1 MQMNGLIPSAW
12 IDDVYAAA
20 LGDQRW
26 EAVLDGLRLTVGTRM
41 ATLLSFDDAARMPAI
56 ERAAGDDP
64 SWVAAC
70 HHRYNTEFYL
80 YDPVVP
86 VAADWPAGRWFE
98 DVKHLS
104 VRQRTHGVFY
114 REFMHPFGLGG
125 ISGLYLH
132 RGEGA
137 GAFLSVQSGP
147 ESHGLSDA
155 QRRTI
160 EIMGGHISRALR
172 IHARIGELEARVAA
186 AESALDAVPVPV
198 FLLGPRRELRYTNR
212 AADQLIA
219 AEPAL
224 RIVNGRFAPEG
235 CVDDTQWRYAF
246 ARGGLLLRRTTGEPL
261 PLALIPVPEQSRL
274 ARERPGVAAL
284 MTAADLRA
292 PSARAQRLRV
302 FYGLSSAEAELAV
315 LLCCDGRSPQECAA
329 LRGVSIG
336 TVRAQIKSIYTKTDV
351 ARAAQLTSLVMQT

>member
-1 MQMNGLIPSAW
+1 MQMNGLVSSAW

-26 EAVLDGLRLTVGTRM
+26 ETVLDGLRRSVGVRM
-41 ATLLSFDDAARMPAI
+41 ATLLSFDDAARLPAI
-56 ERAAGDDP
+56 EQAAGDDP

-114 REFMHPFGLGG
+114 REFMQPFGLGG
-125 ISGLYLH
+125 ISGLYIH
-132 RGEGA
+132 RGDGA

-147 ESHGLSDA
+147 ESQGLADE
-155 QRRTI
+155 QRRAI
-160 EIMGGHISRALR
+160 EIMGAHISRALR

-186 AESALDAVPVPV
+186 AESALDVVPVPV
-198 FLLGPRRELRYTNR
+198 FLLGAQRELRYTNR
-212 AADQLIA
+212 AADRLIA

-224 RIVNGRFAPEG
+224 RIVSGRFVPEG
-235 CVDDTQWRYAF
+235 CVDDAQWRHAF
-246 ARGGLLLRRTTGEPL
+246 ARGGLLLRRATGEPL

-274 ARERPGVAAL
+274 ARERPGVAVL
-284 MTAADLRA
+284 MTAADLRS

>member
-1 MQMNGLIPSAW
+1 MHMNGLIPSAW
-12 IDDVYAAA
+12 IDDIYAAA

-26 EAVLDGLRLTVGTRM
+26 ETVLDGLRASVGVRM
-41 ATLLSFDDAARMPAI
+41 ATLLSFDEAARVPAI
-56 ERAAGDDP
+56 EQAAGDDAA
-64 SWVAAC
+64 WVAAC

-86 VAADWPAGRWFE
+86 IAGNWPVGRWFE
-98 DVKHLS
+98 DVKHLPAQ
-104 VRQRTHGVFY
+104 QRAHSVFY
-114 REFMHPFGLGG
+114 QEFLQPFGLGS
-125 ISGLYLH
+125 ISGLYIH

-147 ESHGLSDA
+147 ESEGLSDD

-160 EIMGGHISRALR
+160 EIMGAHISRALR
-172 IHARIGELEARVAA
+172 IQARIGELEARVAA
-186 AESALDAVPVPV
+186 AESALDAIPVPV
-198 FLLGPRRELRYTNR
+198 FLLGAQRELRYTNR

-224 RIVNGRFAPEG
+224 RVVNGRFAPEG
-235 CVDDTQWRYAF
+235 CIDDAQWRHAF
-246 ARGGLLLRRTTGEPL
+246 ARGGLLLRRATGEPL
-261 PLALIPVPEQSRL
+261 PLALIPVPEASRL

-284 MTAADLRA
+284 MTAADLRSPA
-292 PSARAQRLRV
+292 ARAQRLRV

-315 LLCCDGRSPQECAA
+315 LLCCDGRSPQECAT

>member
-1 MQMNGLIPSAW
+1 MQLNGLIQSAW
-12 IDDVYAAA
+12 IDDIYAAA

-26 EAVLDGLRLTVGTRM
+26 EAVLDGLRSSVGVRM
-41 ATLLSFDDAARMPAI
+41 ATLLSFDDKARVPAI
-56 ERAAGDDP
+56 EQAAGDDA

-70 HHRYNTEFYL
+70 YHSYNTEFYL

-86 VAADWPAGRWFE
+86 IAADWPTGRWFE

-104 VRQRTHGVFY
+104 AHQRAHSVFY
-114 REFMHPFGLGG
+114 QEFMHPFGLGS
-125 ISGLYLH
+125 ISGLYIH
-132 RGEGA
+132 RGEGS
-137 GAFLSVQSGP
+137 GAFLSVQGGP
-147 ESHGLSDA
+147 ESQGLSDD
-155 QRRTI
+155 QRRMI
-160 EIMGGHISRALR
+160 EIMGAHISRALR
-172 IHARIGELEARVAA
+172 IQARIGELEARVAA
-186 AESALDAVPVPV
+186 AESALDAIPVPV
-198 FLLGPRRELRYTNR
+198 FLLGARRELRYTNR

-224 RIVNGRFAPEG
+224 RVVNGRFAPEG
-235 CVDDTQWRYAF
+235 CVDDAQWRHAF

-261 PLALIPVPEQSRL
+261 PLALIPVPEQSHL
-274 ARERPGVAAL
+274 ARERPGVTAL
-284 MTAADLRA
+284 MTAADLRS

-302 FYGLSSAEAELAV
+302 FYGLSSAEADLAV

>member
-1 MQMNGLIPSAW
+1 MHMNGLIPSAW
-12 IDDVYAAA
+12 IDDIYAAA

-26 EAVLDGLRLTVGTRM
+26 ETVLDGLRSSVGVRM
-41 ATLLSFDDAARMPAI
+41 ATLLSFDEAARVPAI
-56 ERAAGDDP
+56 EQAAGDDA

-70 HHRYNTEFYL
+70 HHSYNTEFYL

-86 VAADWPAGRWFE
+86 IAGDWPVGRWFE
-98 DVKHLS
+98 DVKHLPAQ
-104 VRQRTHGVFY
+104 QRARSVFY
-114 REFMHPFGLGG
+114 REFLHPFGLGS
-125 ISGLYLH
+125 ISGLYIH

-137 GAFLSVQSGP
+137 SAFLSVQSGP
-147 ESHGLSDA
+147 ESEGLSDD

-160 EIMGGHISRALR
+160 EIMGAHIRRALQ
-172 IHARIGELEARVAA
+172 IQARIGELEARVAA
-186 AESALDAVPVPV
+186 AESALDAIPVPV
-198 FLLGPRRELRYTNR
+198 FLLGAQRELRYTNR
-212 AADQLIA
+212 AAAQLIA

-224 RIVNGRFAPEG
+224 RVVNGRFAPEG
-235 CVDDTQWRYAF
+235 CIDDAQWRHAF
-246 ARGGLLLRRTTGEPL
+246 ARGGLLLRRATGEPL

-284 MTAADLRA
+284 MTAADLRSPA
-292 PSARAQRLRV
+292 ARAQRLRV
-302 FYGLSSAEAELAV
+302 FYGLSSAEADLAV

-336 TVRAQIKSIYTKTDV
+336 TVRAQIKSIYAKTDV

>member
-1 MQMNGLIPSAW
+1 MQLNGLIQSAW
-12 IDDVYAAA
+12 IDDIYAAA

-26 EAVLDGLRLTVGTRM
+26 EAVLDGLRSSVGVRM
-41 ATLLSFDDAARMPAI
+41 ATLLSFDDKARVPAI
-56 ERAAGDDP
+56 EQAAGDDA

-70 HHRYNTEFYL
+70 YHSYNTEFYL

-86 VAADWPAGRWFE
+86 IAADWPTGRWFE

-104 VRQRTHGVFY
+104 AHQRAHSVFY
-114 REFMHPFGLGG
+114 QEFMHPFGLGS
-125 ISGLYLH
+125 ISGLYIH
-132 RGEGA
+132 RGEGS
-137 GAFLSVQSGP
+137 GAFLSVQGGP
-147 ESHGLSDA
+147 DSQGLSDD
-155 QRRTI
+155 QRRMI
-160 EIMGGHISRALR
+160 EIMGAHISRALR
-172 IHARIGELEARVAA
+172 IQARIGELEARVAA
-186 AESALDAVPVPV
+186 AESALDAIPVPV
-198 FLLGPRRELRYTNR
+198 FLLGARRELRYTNR

-224 RIVNGRFAPEG
+224 RVLNGRFAPEG
-235 CVDDTQWRYAF
+235 CVDDAQWRHAF

-261 PLALIPVPEQSRL
+261 PLALIPVPEQSHL
-274 ARERPGVAAL
+274 ARERPGVTAL
-284 MTAADLRA
+284 MTAADLRS

-302 FYGLSSAEAELAV
+302 FYGLSSAEADLAV